1 MPKRYSETDCLRGK
15 VTGSF
20 LNICSTPPAAE
31 LTPKPATVRSSLQ
44 PQKASAVLTVSGAQ
58 VEQQQTE
65 GELLQAAYSW
75 EEAAPSLSQHR
86 AGLSI
91 SQPKQAALRWFADFS
106 EAT

>member
-1 MPKRYSETDCLRGK
+1 M
-15 VTGSF
+15 
-20 LNICSTPPAAE
+20 
-31 LTPKPATVRSSLQ
+31 
-44 PQKASAVLTVSGAQ
+44 
-58 VEQQQTE
+58 EQQQTE

-91 SQPKQAALRWFADFS
+91 SQPRQAALRWFADFS